1 MWRQLC
7 NCLIA
12 KSHGKSTTAT
22 HSTTD
27 GNDIKLLSKPNR
39 PTTASNFSKPINT
52 TTTCPSDLNNEETI
66 DIAVSHSSEDHECGE
81 TEVPTSSEPLVNEW
95 KKNETHETSTFYWK
109 KSLTIDLQDSQS
121 ATVEL

>member
-27 GNDIKLLSKPNR
+27 GNDIKLSKPNR
-39 PTTASNFSKPINT
+39 PTTASNFSKPIKT
-52 TTTCPSDLNNEETI
+52 SPSLSQPSYGETI
-66 DIAVSHSSEDHECGE
+66 DIAVSHSSGDHECDE
-81 TEVPTSSEPLVNEW
+81 AEVPTSSEPLVN
-95 KKNETHETSTFYWK
+95 KIKNDDTHETSTFYWK